1 MTYLRYRMIFRSPP
15 TSGYCGRLVRRAPS
29 RCRTIEISAVS
40 SGLHLAKET
49 HLVNLSAV
57 GDGEDDE
64 DDEDNDDEDEEEE
77 EEEEVVVVEYEADL
91 SGALFELSAIYDTGV
106 STLVVKSDII
116 LALTIQHTNTNTNTN
131 ATPLLNY

>member
-1 MTYLRYRMIFRSPP
+1 M
-15 TSGYCGRLVRRAPS
+15 
-29 RCRTIEISAVS
+29 
-40 SGLHLAKET
+40 
-49 HLVNLSAV
+49 LSAV
-57 GDGEDDE
+57 GDGEDDEDDE

-77 EEEEVVVVEYEADL
+77 EVVVVVVVVEYEADL

-131 ATPLLNY
+131 ATPLLNH